1 MEKTPTTLSDIA
13 KMLDI
18 SVSTV
23 SRALHDHPA
32 INVTT
37 KERVLKLA
45 KELNYQPNLLALNL
59 LSRKTN
65 TIGVIVPEITSYF
78 FSSVINGIQ
87 DLLSETGYHLII
99 SQTEESFKKEEHILQ
114 AMMKVRVDGFLIS
127 PTSETNDAQHL
138 NMLISSGIPVVL
150 FDRDCVGFNGDKVL
164 VDDYDGAFQAVEY
177 LIKTGCRRIAHITGP
192 SDLSISQHRLKGYLD
207 ALAKYQIAR
216 DDQLIIKV
224 DGFTPE
230 HGVEAAKKIIE
241 KPDYPDAIFA
251 INDGVAIGAMY
262 VIKEAGIKIPG
273 QISVV
278 GFDDEPHSSYF
289 IPPLTSV
296 WQPVYDMGMLSA
308 RILLNK
314 LNNSKLQGDN
324 RFELLKPELM
334 IRASSLKLPQQAH

>member
-1 MEKTPTTLSDIA
+1 MKKNPATLADIA
-13 KMLDI
+13 NLLNI

-32 INVTT
+32 IHPDT
-37 KERVLKLA
+37 KKQVIKLA
-45 KELNYQPNLLALNL
+45 NELNYQPNLLALNL
-59 LSRKTN
+59 LARKTN

-87 DLLSETGYHLII
+87 DLVNDVGYHLMI
-99 SQTEESFKKEEHILQ
+99 SQTEESFEKEQHIME
-114 AMMKVRVDGFLIS
+114 AMTKVRVDGFLIS
-127 PTSETNDAQHL
+127 PTSETNDARHL
-138 NMLISSGIPVVL
+138 NKLITSGIPVVL
-150 FDRDCVGFNGDKVL
+150 FDRDCAGFNGDKVL

-177 LIKTGCRRIAHITGP
+177 LIKTGCKRIVHITGP
-192 SDLSISQHRLKGYLD
+192 SELSISQHRLNGYLD
-207 ALAKYQIAR
+207 ALAKHDIPR
-216 DDQLIIKV
+216 DEQLILSV
-224 DGFTPE
+224 GGFTPE
-230 HGVEAAKKIIE
+230 HGVEAGKKIIA
-241 KPDYPDAIFA
+241 KPELPDAIFA

-262 VIKEAGIKIPG
+262 IIKEAGIKIPS

-314 LNNSKLQGDN
+314 LKNNQNNQTSRL
-324 RFELLKPELM
+324 ESLKPELI
-334 IRASSLKLPQQAH
+334 IRASSLKLPE